1 MNIASNQD
9 IEKHYFEI
17 FRKNFTLPDG
27 NIIYRDKPDVI
38 LEGKRS
44 IGIEITNFYLE
55 KCDSPKSEQAQR
67 KLREIVVSGAQRTY
81 QLSNGKKIEITFGFD
96 KANPITDHK
105 TLTKKIASLARHIET
120 WKTGTIRKDV
130 FKGMPE
136 LSFVY
141 LNAKEYED
149 ARWRV
154 VQVYDVPIM
163 SRDRLINII
172 RDKEACSRKYDICDT
187 YWLLVVVDFIDPAQD
202 QEIQLDNFE
211 KIQSEIFEKIIVYK
225 TIFGHVLEAK

>member
-1 MNIASNQD
+1 MKRTSNQD

-17 FRKNFTLPDG
+17 FRKNYTLPDG

-38 LEGKRS
+38 LQSNKK

-55 KCDSPKSEQAQR
+55 KGDSPKSEQAQK
-67 KLREIVVSGAQRTY
+67 KLREKVVSGAQHIY
-81 QLSNGKKIEITFGFD
+81 QTANGKKIEITFGFD
-96 KANPITDHK
+96 KANPITDLK
-105 TLTKKIASLARHIET
+105 TLTKKIAALARHIET
-120 WKTGTIRKDV
+120 WNTGTIRNDV
-130 FKGMPE
+130 FKGIPE

-172 RDKEACSRKYDICDT
+172 RDKESCSRRYDICDT
-187 YWLLVVVDFIDPAQD
+187 YWLLVVVDFIDPARD